1 MVRHRT
7 SNGLY
12 PKAAEARISPICRPL
27 FSSSGLLIS
36 VAVAAVPA
44 RASLEGGQEEA
55 LHDYARA
62 RLADDAGALDPAVEN
77 YKRALA
83 IDPASTVV
91 ALRSYR
97 QAIESG
103 DSALA
108 LRAAHLLDQNVA
120 LPPDGPLLLMSE
132 ALQKKDWK
140 KARALSLR
148 LSKMRNFAFRSE
160 EHTSELPSL

>member
-1 MVRHRT
+1 MQVSFFFSSGIRHTRCALLT
-7 SNGLY
+7 GVQTCAL
-12 PKAAEARISPICRPL
+12 PI
-27 FSSSGLLIS
+27 FFASSGLLIS
-36 VAVAAVPA
+36 LAVAAVPA

-97 QAIESG
+97 QDRKST
-103 DSALA
+103 
-108 LRAAHLLDQNVA
+108 
-120 LPPDGPLLLMSE
+120 
-132 ALQKKDWK
+132 
-140 KARALSLR
+140 R
-148 LSKMRNFAFRSE
+148 LNSS
-160 EHTSELPSL
+160 H